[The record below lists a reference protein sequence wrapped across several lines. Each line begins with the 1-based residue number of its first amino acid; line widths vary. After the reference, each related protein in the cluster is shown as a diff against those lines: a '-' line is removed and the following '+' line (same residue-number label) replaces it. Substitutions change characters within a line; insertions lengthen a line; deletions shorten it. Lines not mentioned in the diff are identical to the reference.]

1 MSDLPKGW
9 AWTTLGQLGSWR
21 GGGTPS
27 KRNPS
32 FWEGGTISW
41 LSPKDMGDTVLK
53 GTQDHITESAVSESA
68 TSLIPADSV
77 AIVVRSGILERTV
90 PIALVPFETT
100 LNQDMKAISPY
111 VGVDSRWLLYAL
123 ISQVD
128 VILGTCRKDGTTVA
142 SIDTSRLRALPIP
155 LPPLAEQ
162 HRIVELLE
170 DHLSRL
176 DAADGTLAAVARRI
190 DALTDALAIDAVGVA
205 PGAML
210 PQDWEWRSL
219 ESLSSGSSYGTST
232 KCDPQGQGTPVV
244 RIPNIRGGALDLA
257 DMKYAVDLELHLDQ
271 LHLKAGDLLF
281 VRTNGSP
288 TLIGRTGVVRRDVAI
303 AFASYL
309 IRFQLGSVDVA
320 DWVHLV
326 VSSPQWRE
334 QIVKA
339 AASSAGQYNLNQTFL
354 KRLQIPLPPVDMRTE
369 ILTAHSDAYGD
380 LARLLQD
387 SHAALSRSAALRRAV
402 LRAAFNGELVDQDPN
417 DEPAAVALERLRAE
431 SKPPRKRAAKRTAAA
446 STRG

>member
-1 MSDLPKGW
+1 MSGLPKGW
-9 AWTTLGQLGSWR
+9 ARTTLGEVCA
-21 GGGTPS
+21 PVS
-27 KRNPS
+27 KADPATFARDQFQYVDIASING
-32 FWEGGTISW
+32 ETQT
-41 LSPKDMGDTVLK
+41 LSEVAIVDCDKAASRARQILRTGDTVFSTVRPYLRK
-53 GTQDHITESAVSESA
+53 IAYIPERLDGEVASTGFCVLRPTSAIDGRFLYY
-68 TSLIPADSV
+68 T
-77 AIVVRSGILERTV
+77 
-90 PIALVPFETT
+90 
-100 LNQDMKAISPY
+100 AISDWFIAE
-111 VGVDSRWLLYAL
+111 VSAKQRGVSYPA
-123 ISQVD
+123 V
-128 VILGTCRKDGTTVA
+128 
-142 SIDTSRLRALPIP
+142 RAGEVLETPIP

-162 HRIVELLE
+162 LRIVEVLE

-232 KCDPQGQGTPVV
+232 KCDRQGQGTPVV
-244 RIPNIRGGALDLA
+244 RIPNIRGGTLDLA

-288 TLIGRTGVVRRDVAI
+288 TLIGRTGVVKRDVAI

-326 VSSPQWRE
+326 VSSPRWRE
-334 QIVKA
+334 QIVKS

-354 KRLQIPLPPVDMRTE
+354 KRLQIPLPPVEIRTK
-369 ILTAHSDAYGD
+369 ILTAHSDAYGH

-387 SHAALSRSAALRRAV
+387 SQIALSRSAALRRAV

-417 DEPAAVALERLRAE
+417 DEPAAIALERLRAE
-431 SKPPRKRAAKRTAAA
+431 SKPPRKRVAKHTAAA
-446 STRG
+446 STPS